1 MDYENWKRLTPR
13 QKAKWPAANKGYL
26 RPQQQ
31 VTISIDADLAEWLIE
46 NVVGRSSFTGDLE
59 ETIVRALGILRRDQ
73 STEAAPASAL
83 LRPSHARS
91 GANTT
96 ADKIP

>member
-13 QKAKWPAANKGYL
+13 QKAKWPAVSKGYL
-26 RPQQQ
+26 RRQQQ

-59 ETIVRALGILRRDQ
+59 ETIVTSLRMLQRERPVRD
-73 STEAAPASAL
+73 
-83 LRPSHARS
+83 RH
-91 GANTT
+91 
-96 ADKIP
+96 

>member
-46 NVVGRSSFTGDLE
+46 NVVGRSSGTGDLE
-59 ETIVRALGILRRDQ
+59 ETIITSLRMLQRERPVRNR
-73 STEAAPASAL
+73 
-83 LRPSHARS
+83 H
-91 GANTT
+91 
-96 ADKIP
+96 

>member
-31 VTISIDADLAEWLIE
+31 VTISIDADLAEWLIR

-59 ETIVRALGILRRDQ
+59 ETIVTALGILHDEPRD
-73 STEAAPASAL
+73 EALEKS
-83 LRPSHARS
+83 
-91 GANTT
+91 
-96 ADKIP
+96 